1 MSGSTESNQNRRIII
16 YGAGAIGGVVGGH
29 LARTGNDVIL
39 IGRAGNVNVIRKHGL
54 RLITPNGTH
63 TLQLPA
69 FTTPDQ
75 IDFRPSDVV
84 FLCVKSQDTDEAFR
98 ALHTATKNVP
108 IFCFQNGVPN
118 EEVATQYF
126 PQVYGVTV
134 HVGAVFLA
142 NGEVIARY
150 DLPGQLV
157 MGRYPTGTDDLV
169 EAMAAK
175 LRTAG
180 FLVLV
185 TSDIM
190 SHKWGKL
197 VLNLGNA
204 VSAII
209 NAKVDESNHV
219 LKATRQEAREILA
232 QAGIK
237 WISQEELT
245 KQWPERAAQVQQ
257 RKSLDVEAQGS
268 AWQSLARK
276 QGTIETDF
284 FNGAIVR
291 LAKQLGRQ
299 APVNEALVRISQ
311 EMAAKRELPGK
322 YTSDELCQ
330 LLGLD

>member
-1 MSGSTESNQNRRIII
+1 MR
-16 YGAGAIGGVVGGH
+16 VG
-29 LARTGNDVIL
+29 
-39 IGRAGNVNVIRKHGL
+39 IR
-54 RLITPNGTH
+54 
-63 TLQLPA
+63 
-69 FTTPDQ
+69 
-75 IDFRPSDVV
+75 
-84 FLCVKSQDTDEAFR
+84 
-98 ALHTATKNVP
+98 
-108 IFCFQNGVPN
+108 
-118 EEVATQYF
+118 
-126 PQVYGVTV
+126 
-134 HVGAVFLA
+134 AVFLN
-142 NGEVIARY
+142 NGEVMSHR
-150 DLPGQLV
+150 DPPGQFV
-157 MGRYPTGTDDLV
+157 IGRYPIGTDDLV

-204 VSAII
+204 ISAII
-209 NAKVDESNHV
+209 NEKVDESNHII
-219 LKATRQEAREILA
+219 KAARQEAREILA

-268 AWQSLARK
+268 AWQSLARQ

-291 LAKQLGRQ
+291 LAKRLERQ
-299 APVNEALVRISQ
+299 APVNEALLRISQ

-322 YTSDELCQ
+322 YTSDELCR

>member
-1 MSGSTESNQNRRIII
+1 MSGLTKSNQSRRIII

-39 IGRAGNVNVIRKHGL
+39 IGRPGHVNAIREHGL
-54 RLITPNGTH
+54 RLITPTGTH
-63 TLQLPA
+63 ILQLPA
-69 FTTPDQ
+69 VTAPDQ
-75 IDFRPSDVV
+75 IDFKPNDVV
-84 FLCVKSQDTDEAFR
+84 FLCVKSQNTVEALR
-98 ALHTATKNVP
+98 ALHAVTKNVP
-108 IFCFQNGVPN
+108 IFCFQNGVGN
-118 EEVATQYF
+118 EEAAARYF
-126 PQVYGVTV
+126 PRIYGASVL
-134 HVGAVFLA
+134 VGAVFLT
-142 NGEVIARY
+142 NGEVIVRY
-150 DLPGQLV
+150 DPPGQLV

-169 EAMAAK
+169 EVVAAN
-175 LRTAG
+175 LRAAG

-204 VSAII
+204 ISAII
-209 NAKVDESNHV
+209 NEKVDESNHII
-219 LKATRQEAREILA
+219 KAARQEAREILA

-268 AWQSLARK
+268 AWQSLTRK

-284 FNGAIVR
+284 FNGEIVR
-291 LAKQLGRQ
+291 LAKRLGRQ

-322 YTSDELCQ
+322 YTSDELCR

>member
-1 MSGSTESNQNRRIII
+1 MSGLTESNQSRRIII

-39 IGRAGNVNVIRKHGL
+39 IGRPGNVNTIREHGL
-54 RLITPNGTH
+54 RLVTPTGTH
-63 TLQLPA
+63 ILQLPA
-69 FTTPDQ
+69 VTAPDQ
-75 IDFRPSDVV
+75 IDFKPNDVV
-84 FLCVKSQDTDEAFR
+84 FLCVKSQNTNEALR

-108 IFCFQNGVPN
+108 IFCFQNGVGN
-118 EEVATQYF
+118 EEAAVRYF
-126 PQVYGVTV
+126 PKIYGASVL
-134 HVGAVFLA
+134 VGAVFLT
-142 NGEVIARY
+142 NGEVIVRH
-150 DLPGQLV
+150 DPPGQLV
-157 MGRYPTGTDDLV
+157 MGHYPTGTDDLV
-169 EAMAAK
+169 EAVAAN

-204 VSAII
+204 ISAII
-209 NAKVDESNHV
+209 NEKVDESNHA

-237 WISQEELT
+237 WISEEELT

-284 FNGAIVR
+284 FNGAIVQ

-322 YTSDELCQ
+322 YTSDELCR